1 MNNTIHGSAEEMS
14 QLFGMLMVAEVTES
28 IALAPSSAGSER
40 FRNAMK
46 EILSDQLAT
55 ADLFVG
61 GIIQQVR
68 SHVHLVARPFTGLE
82 EPYQVRLPVPAH
94 QSRGDFIAALKRA
107 VPFLDTL
114 GVVTSHEAGIE
125 LTVEGLSA
133 EKVIRMR
140 PDPTS
145 DMMLGQATLTA
156 IVESSMSLDYCSSME
171 RAVS

>member
-1 MNNTIHGSAEEMS
+1 MNNTIHGSAAEMY

-28 IALAPSSAGSER
+28 IALEPSSAGSER

-68 SHVHLVARPFTGLE
+68 SHVRLIARPFTGLE
-82 EPYQVRLPVPAH
+82 DPYQIRLPVPAH
-94 QSRGDFIAALKRA
+94 QSQEDFIATLKRA

-114 GVVTSHEAGIE
+114 GMVTSYEAGIE
-125 LTVEGLSA
+125 LTVEGIPT

-145 DMMLGQATLTA
+145 EKMLGQAALSA
-156 IVESSMSLDYCSSME
+156 IVESSMSLDRISSME
-171 RAVS
+171 RAAS